1 MELLDPESP
10 HGGAA
15 DGQPRDRD
23 GAERPRRADERGGRE
38 RRAVAPRECLGL
50 TAHRCTTRRSA
61 TEARARTLGSPR
73 SCVLGTAGDRTLAAM
88 RRPTTLAHVAVGLL
102 VTVLLTLGLAACG
115 GGSSSRTSTGASATT
130 STAPGTR
137 AVSGPLVGV
146 MFDGPALGTSVNL
159 GQQLDQ
165 AVSSGVESV
174 RLVVDWSRLQPS
186 ANGPIQFAELDR
198 IVADAAARGLTL
210 LPVVERTPSWDA
222 AVPGNGGSPPRALPP
237 FAAFLSAL
245 VHRYGSGGSFWQS
258 HPNLPRVPIRMW
270 QIWNEPHFTTYW
282 SQQPFAHRLRE
293 AARRRP
299 HRDQGRRPGR
309 QGRARRP
316 RRLLVA
322 VPRADLPRPRRPPAV
337 RHRRAAP
344 IHGGAERRDHDHAA
358 RAGGDEPVR
367 RQRQTDPRDRDHVAL
382 VGGQGPAAVRRLDDR
397 GRAGGPA
404 RGGRPAADGEP
415 GEARTDGLLLVHVD
429 GR

>member
-1 MELLDPESP
+1 
-10 HGGAA
+10 
-15 DGQPRDRD
+15 
-23 GAERPRRADERGGRE
+23 
-38 RRAVAPRECLGL
+38 
-50 TAHRCTTRRSA
+50 
-61 TEARARTLGSPR
+61 
-73 SCVLGTAGDRTLAAM
+73 M
-88 RRPTTLAHVAVGLL
+88 RRPTTHAHVAVGLL
-102 VTVLLTLGLAACG
+102 LTVLLTLGLTACGG
-115 GGSSSRTSTGASATT
+115 GGSSSRSSTGASATT
-130 STAPGTR
+130 SAAPGTR

-237 FAAFLSAL
+237 FAAFLTAL

-282 SQQPFAHRLRE
+282 SQQPFAPGYVKLLAAAHAAIKAADPGAKVVLAGLADFSWQYLAQIYRVPGARRLFDIVALHPYTAEPRGVITIMQRARAVMNQFGDSAKPILATE
-293 AARRRP
+293 ITWPSSEGKAPPQFGVSTTEAGQAARLAEVVPLLMANRAKLGLIGFYWYTWMGDETPRP
-299 HRDQGRRPGR
+299 HPYGFDFAGLVKYVSGQVTPKPALAVFRRSALRIEGC
-309 QGRARRP
+309 ARKTT
-316 RRLLVA
+316 
-322 VPRADLPRPRRPPAV
+322 
-337 RHRRAAP
+337 
-344 IHGGAERRDHDHAA
+344 AA
-358 RAGGDEPVR
+358 RCSG
-367 RQRQTDPRDRDHVAL
+367 
-382 VGGQGPAAVRRLDDR
+382 
-397 GRAGGPA
+397 
-404 RGGRPAADGEP
+404 
-415 GEARTDGLLLVHVD
+415 
-429 GR
+429 